1 MTEQIPPFGMFIILI
16 ILFSLSVFLIITDTD
31 EDNWP

>member
-1 MTEQIPPFGMFIILI
+1 MTEQIPPLGMFIILI
-16 ILFSLSVFLIITDTD
+16 IIFSLSVFLIITD

>member
-16 ILFSLSVFLIITDTD
+16 ISFSLSVFLIITNIY
-31 EDNWP
+31 EDN